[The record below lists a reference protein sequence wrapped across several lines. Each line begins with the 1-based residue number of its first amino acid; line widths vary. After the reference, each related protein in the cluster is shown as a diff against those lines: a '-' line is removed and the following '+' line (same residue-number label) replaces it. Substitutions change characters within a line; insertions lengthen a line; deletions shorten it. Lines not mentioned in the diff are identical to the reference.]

1 VESFLVPISVLEL
14 NCEPA
19 SQLRSSLVESSF
31 VMNAS
36 ELRAQLMKLGC
47 WGVCSV
53 LTEELS
59 CSLLLQFSCFVM
71 THCYSGWSC
80 H

>member
-1 VESFLVPISVLEL
+1 MESFL

-19 SQLRSSLVESSF
+19 FQLPSSLVQLSF
-31 VMNAS
+31 VMNAL

-47 WGVCSV
+47 WGVCLV
-53 LTEELS
+53 LTEELNR
-59 CSLLLQFSCFVM
+59 SLLLPFSCFVT
-71 THCYSGWSC
+71 THCYSGSSC